1 MIVNK
6 GASETV
12 KRQHLFKIVS
22 TDKLYKLKNTVRAL
36 CMIFSGSFK
45 SGCQ

>member
-6 GASETV
+6 GASKTM
-12 KRQHLFKIVS
+12 KRRHLFKIVS
-22 TDKLYKLKNTVRAL
+22 TDKRYKLKHTVRAL